1 MRVPHRVALTS
12 FTIIIGAAVIL
23 GYLSG
28 FFAQTVPLYE
38 PRLEIVTDK
47 AEYVLGETINA
58 TFYIVNNRTQS
69 VSITPFNEY
78 ELSGNSVGDPNKT
91 FAHVSVDYAAGVNTI
106 VIPAGSKYRF
116 ERSIFKP
123 TLKGEF
129 IIQVSIHGRNDGLSG
144 NLTVMIR

>member
-12 FTIIIGAAVIL
+12 FTIIIGAVVIL

-38 PRLEIVTDK
+38 LRLEIVTDK

-58 TFYIVNNRTQS
+58 TFYIVNNRTHS

-78 ELSGNSVGDPNKT
+78 ELSGNSVSNPNKT
-91 FAHVSVDYAAGVNTI
+91 FIHVFVDYVADVTTI

-116 ERSIFKP
+116 EEHSFKP
-123 TLKGEF
+123 MLKGEF
-129 IIQVSIHGRNDGLSG
+129 TIQVSIYGRNDGLSG